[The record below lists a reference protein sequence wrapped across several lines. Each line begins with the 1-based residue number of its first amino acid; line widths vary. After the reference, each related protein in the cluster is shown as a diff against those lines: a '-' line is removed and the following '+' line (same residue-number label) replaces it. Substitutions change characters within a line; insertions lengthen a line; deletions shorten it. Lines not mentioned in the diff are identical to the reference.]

1 MGRGKSTLVLFL
13 VLVALG
19 AYIFFV
25 ERKREPAAE
34 GDAEVKKKVFSV
46 EAGKIEELQVT
57 ASGGDRTT
65 LTKQG
70 ERWRVVAPVT
80 ADADEGEVS
89 GITSNLASLEQQ
101 RVIDEKPADLKPY
114 GLDAPRIQVGFRA
127 SGQKSLTRLLLG
139 SKTPTGGDMYAKL
152 EDGPSV
158 FLVSGFLDGTFDR
171 STFDLRDKAVL
182 KVERDKVDGIELQA
196 ASGTIRFARAQDAW
210 SLTAPVQA
218 RADFGAVEG
227 LLGRVVTARMKAIV
241 EPEAGDLKKY
251 GLDQPAYTLGLS
263 AGSARSTFLV
273 GSQAPDGQY
282 YARDASRPMVF
293 TVDSLIVDD
302 LKKGPADYRMRDL
315 FEFRT
320 FTGSRLEFTR
330 DGAAS
335 IFEKQKGKD
344 KEAPEKWALAQPKKE
359 IEEGKILD
367 FLSRLTNL
375 RADTFVDALPAGAA
389 QAASVK
395 ALSSEGKKQ
404 DEVTFFKAGA
414 DVYATRPGEPGAA
427 KVSTS
432 DYDEA
437 IKLLDAL
444 K

>member
-1 MGRGKSTLVLFL
+1 MGRGRSTLVLFL

-25 ERKREPAAE
+25 ERKREPATE
-34 GDAEVKKKVFSV
+34 GEAEVKKKVFSI
-46 EAGKIEELQVT
+46 EAGKFEELQLT
-57 ASGGDRTT
+57 ASGGDQTT

-70 ERWRVVAPVT
+70 ERWKIVSPVA
-80 ADADEGEVS
+80 AEADEGEVS

-101 RVIDEKPADLKPY
+101 RVIDEKAADLKPY
-114 GLDAPRIQVGFRA
+114 GLDTPRIRVGFRA
-127 SGQKSLTRLLLG
+127 AGDKAVKRLLLG

-152 EDGPSV
+152 EDGPAV
-158 FLVSGFLDGTFDR
+158 FLVSGFLDSTFDR

-182 KVERDKVDGIELQA
+182 KIDRDKVDGIELQ
-196 ASGTIRFARAQDAW
+196 SSSETIRFAKAQDAW
-210 SLTAPVQA
+210 SLAAPVQA

-227 LLGRVVTARMKAIV
+227 LLGRVATARMKAIV
-241 EPEAGDLKKY
+241 EPEATDLKKY

-263 AGSARSTFLV
+263 AGSARSALLV
-273 GSQAPDGQY
+273 GGPAPDGQF
-282 YARDASRPMVF
+282 YAKDASRPVVF
-293 TVDSLIVDD
+293 AIDAVLVDD
-302 LKKGPADYRMRDL
+302 LKKAPADYRMKDL

-330 DGAAS
+330 DGTTS

-344 KEAPEKWALAQPKKE
+344 KDAPEKWALAQPKKDV
-359 IEEGKILD
+359 EEAKILD

-389 QAASVK
+389 QAAAVK
-395 ALSSEGKKQ
+395 ALSSEGKKE
-404 DEVTFFKAGA
+404 DTVTFFKAGE
-414 DVYATRPGEPGAA
+414 DVYAARPGEPGAA
-427 KVSTS
+427 KVTASEYN
-432 DYDEA
+432 DA